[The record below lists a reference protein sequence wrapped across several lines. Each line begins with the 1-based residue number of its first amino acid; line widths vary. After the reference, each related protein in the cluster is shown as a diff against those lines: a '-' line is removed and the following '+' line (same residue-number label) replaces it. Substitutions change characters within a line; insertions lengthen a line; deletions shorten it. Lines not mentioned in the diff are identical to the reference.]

1 MLQTKT
7 NIIPLFQINK
17 FYERFV
23 PLFLPQR
30 LNMKIKHLLLGT
42 TTVLFAFTTFAQ
54 SKPAAKKAT
63 ATAKPTSEPVLVLK
77 SQKDTVSYALGV
89 DIARNLINQSL
100 GDVEFKI
107 LVQGLEDVFKKKTI
121 SLNDEEANKS
131 IQAYM
136 QKAKSAKADGN
147 KEAGKKFLA
156 ENAKRAGVIVLPSGI
171 QYEVMKASADTV
183 KPKLTDKVKCHYHGT
198 LIDGTIFDSSVD
210 RGEPV
215 TFPLNGVIKGWQ
227 EALQLMTVG
236 SKWKIYIPSELGYGD
251 NAAGEKIGP
260 GSTLIFEVE
269 LIGIEK

>member
-1 MLQTKT
+1 M
-7 NIIPLFQINK
+7 NIKCLLIGGAAVLF
-17 FYERFV
+17 
-23 PLFLPQR
+23 
-30 LNMKIKHLLLGT
+30 
-42 TTVLFAFTTFAQ
+42 TTVTFAQ
-54 SKPAAKKAT
+54 VKPVVKKTAAVKPASESNVKKGDKPAGET
-63 ATAKPTSEPVLVLK
+63 ALVLK
-77 SQKDTVSYALGV
+77 TQKDTVSYALGI
-89 DIARNLINQSL
+89 DIARNLVNQSL
-100 GDVEFKI
+100 GDIEFKI
-107 LVQGLEDVFKKKTI
+107 LVQGLEDVFKKKNIT
-121 SLNDEEANKS
+121 LNDKEANES

-156 ENAKRAGVIVLPSGI
+156 ENAKRKGVTVLPNGI
-171 QYEVMKASADTV
+171 QYEVMKNSTDTV

-236 SKWKIYIPSELGYGD
+236 SKWKIFIPSDLGYGD
-251 NAAGEKIGP
+251 NSAGEKIGP

-269 LIGIEK
+269 LISIEK